1 MAWGIGS
8 TKTSNPQFRALH
20 WRLLL
25 SYLGVM
31 VAILG
36 TATVTVYEFF
46 AQSLYQQFD
55 IQLMTLAQAA
65 AHSLGA
71 IKYKYDHHHDEEEED
86 DEGDEK
92 DDDEE
97 REIPKNPRQILP
109 RLDGDG
115 DLDIPWQNL
124 RQPQQGVEW
133 FNESEKLLAKEGTR
147 FPNANLVPTSQ
158 LAGKTRRE
166 EELRSL
172 TLPVFSGE
180 FDEEKDQ
187 RELAG
192 YVRISQSTVNL
203 DLELNRLCWGLGM
216 GGTIALALTGMGGM
230 WLTRQALEPIENSFE
245 QLKQF
250 TADASHELRSP
261 LTAIKT
267 SISVMQ
273 SHPERIHPADVK
285 KVAAIASATNQMT
298 HLVEDLLLLARMEG
312 AIANIHEFSPIPLAD
327 ILEDVIECALPQ
339 AESKQ
344 ITLTSHIISGTVV
357 MGNAPQ
363 LARLFTNLLANA
375 IQYTPDGGK
384 VTLSSQRIANA
395 AIVNVEDTG
404 IGIAPEDL
412 PYVFDRFWRADKARN
427 RRQGGLGMGLAIA
440 QTIAQSHQGQIT
452 VTSQLGIGT
461 CFRVRLPLL

>member
-8 TKTSNPQFRALH
+8 TKISNPQFRALH

-36 TATVTVYEFF
+36 TSTVTVYEFF

-55 IQLMTLAQAA
+55 NQLMTLAQAA

-71 IKYKYDHHHDEEEED
+71 IKYKYDHHHDEEEDDDKEED
-86 DEGDEK
+86 DD
-92 DDDEE
+92 E
-97 REIPKNPRQILP
+97 REIPKHPLQILP

-124 RQPQQGVEW
+124 RQPDQGVEW
-133 FNESEKLLAKEGTR
+133 FNESGNLLAKEGTR
-147 FPNANLVPTSQ
+147 FPHANLVPTSQ
-158 LAGKTRRE
+158 VGGKTTRE
-166 EELRSL
+166 QELRSL
-172 TLPVFSGE
+172 TLPVFDGE
-180 FDEEKDQ
+180 FYGEKDE

-192 YVRISQSTVNL
+192 YVRISQATVNL
-203 DLELNRLCWGLGM
+203 DLELNRLCWGLGR

-267 SISVMQ
+267 CISVMQ

-312 AIANIHEFSPIPLAD
+312 AIANIHDFTPIPLAD
-327 ILEDVIECALPQ
+327 ILQDVIECALPQ
-339 AESKQ
+339 ADSKQ
-344 ITLTSHIISGTVV
+344 ITLNSQIISGIMV

-363 LARLFTNLLANA
+363 LIRLFTNLLANA
-375 IQYTPDGGK
+375 IQYTAEGGQ
-384 VTLSSQRIANA
+384 VTLSSQRIANG
-395 AIVNVEDTG
+395 VMVSVEDTG

-412 PYVFDRFWRADKARN
+412 AYVFDRFWRADKARTQ
-427 RRQGGLGMGLAIA
+427 RQGGLGMGLAIA
-440 QTIAQSHQGQIT
+440 QTIAQSHQGKIT
-452 VTSQLGIGT
+452 VTSQLGVGT

>member
-36 TATVTVYEFF
+36 AATVTVYEFF
-46 AQSLYQQFD
+46 AQSLYRQFD
-55 IQLMTLAQAA
+55 NQLMTLAQAA

-71 IKYKYDHHHDEEEED
+71 IKYKYDYHHNEEEEEND
-86 DEGDEK
+86 D
-92 DDDEE
+92 
-97 REIPKNPRQILP
+97 RELPTNPLSILP

-133 FNESEKLLAKEGTR
+133 FNESGKLLAKEGTR
-147 FPNANLVPTSQ
+147 FPHANLVPTSQ
-158 LAGKTRRE
+158 VAGKTTRE
-166 EELRSL
+166 QELRSL
-172 TLPVFSGE
+172 TLLVFYGE
-180 FDEEKDQ
+180 FDAQKDE

-192 YVRISQSTVNL
+192 YVRISQSTANL

-216 GGTIALALTGMGGM
+216 GGTIALALTGIGGM

-312 AIANIHEFSPIPLAD
+312 AAANIYDFSPIPLAE
-327 ILEDVIECALPQ
+327 ILQDVIECALPQ

-344 ITLTSHIISGTVV
+344 ITLNSQVISGTVV

-363 LARLFTNLLANA
+363 LTRLFTNLLANA
-375 IQYTPDGGK
+375 IQYTPDFGQ
-384 VTLSSQRIANA
+384 VTLSSQRIANGV
-395 AIVNVEDTG
+395 IVSVEDTG

-440 QTIAQSHQGQIT
+440 QTIAKSHQGQIT
-452 VTSQLGIGT
+452 ATSQLGVGT
-461 CFRVRLPLL
+461 CFRVRFPLL